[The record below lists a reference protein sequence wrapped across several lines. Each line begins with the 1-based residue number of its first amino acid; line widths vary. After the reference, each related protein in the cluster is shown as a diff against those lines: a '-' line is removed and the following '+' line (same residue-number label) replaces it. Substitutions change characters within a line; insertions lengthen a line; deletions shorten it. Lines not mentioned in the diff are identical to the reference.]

1 MYFVA
6 STLYFTA
13 QNNDRKL
20 GMPTT
25 QASHKNDIWNVMY
38 DIQINKT
45 SESDEIFFSQE
56 CEEKQKTTSP
66 SSMHVSTTRP
76 QCKRLKSFESHHSTL
91 ICAIHSKNMEQTT

>member
-20 GMPTT
+20 GMSTT

-38 DIQINKT
+38 DIQINYNKT
-45 SESDEIFFSQE
+45 SESD
-56 CEEKQKTTSP
+56 
-66 SSMHVSTTRP
+66 
-76 QCKRLKSFESHHSTL
+76 
-91 ICAIHSKNMEQTT
+91 